1 MALDIESITEE
12 NVVLPENSEPQPAD
26 AEASGVP
33 ESVLE
38 IPLMRGI
45 FEGSPPAIYT
55 PVGTK
60 GPEVETVLKHGKDLN
75 AAGIGFFRDEANKLD
90 VIYNSAYITKD
101 LLEAAAKKNKIP
113 EVAEPLAEVNS
124 RVNSAIGAPPT
135 AGVSAPVGGSTQM
148 NLPNTPINTARIS
161 NLQPGS
167 PTSGPQPGAGRI
179 LNNLTK
185 PVI

>member
-1 MALDIESITEE
+1 MAIDIDSITEE
-12 NVVLPENSEPQPAD
+12 GVELPVNSEPAPD
-26 AEASGVP
+26 SEASGIP

-45 FEGSPPAIYT
+45 LEGAPAAIYT

-60 GPEVETVLKHGKDLN
+60 GPEIETVLKHGKDLN
-75 AAGIGFFRDEANKLD
+75 AAGVGFFRDSANKLD

-113 EVAEPLAEVNS
+113 EVAEPLSEVTA
-124 RVNSAIGAPPT
+124 RVNAAVGAPAVGGAIATT
-135 AGVSAPVGGSTQM
+135 AGTEM
-148 NLPNTPINTARIS
+148 NLSETPINTARIN

>member
-1 MALDIESITEE
+1 MADIDINTITDE
-12 NVVLPENSEPQPAD
+12 NVEIPANSEPAPTD
-26 AEASGVP
+26 EASGIP

-45 FEGSPPAIYT
+45 LEGAPAAIYT

-60 GPEVETVLKHGKDLN
+60 GPEIETVLKHGKDLN
-75 AAGIGFFRDEANKLD
+75 AAGIGFFRDEKNKLD
-90 VIYNSAYITKD
+90 VIYNSGYITKD
-101 LLEAAAKKNKIP
+101 LLEAAAKKSKIP
-113 EVAEPLAEVNS
+113 EVAELLSEVS
-124 RVNSAIGAPPT
+124 ARVNSAVGAPA
-135 AGVSAPVGGSTQM
+135 AGAPAPMGGSMEM
-148 NLPNTPINTARIS
+148 NLAASPVNTARIN